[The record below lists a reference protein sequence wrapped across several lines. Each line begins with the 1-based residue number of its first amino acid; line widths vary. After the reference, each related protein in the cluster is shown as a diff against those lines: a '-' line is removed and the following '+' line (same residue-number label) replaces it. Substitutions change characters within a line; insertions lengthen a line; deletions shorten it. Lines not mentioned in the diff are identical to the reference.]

1 MKRTRVRAC
10 DGFTVVEVVVA
21 ITVLVVALAGA
32 AALFGNGIIVSGN
45 TRNRV
50 VAAQLATQALE
61 KVRGTASDPTKFTSI
76 VVGQTI
82 TTQTVNG
89 LKYVVTQDVQFV
101 GQRSTQSSCDSPG
114 SNNGQIMQV
123 TAAVTWVGMAG
134 TKPVQQTTALSPPVG
149 AYSASTG
156 SIAVKVY
163 DSTGAVAQNINVQV
177 QGPVTQT
184 QQTTAE
190 GCAFFPFLTTGTYA
204 VSVIEG
210 TGVGDQENV
219 TPTQSTSVSVGQ
231 TASLQFNYDEAA
243 TINVTGWSNSAATPA
258 TGIPISVA
266 NTGLQPYSQDSF
278 GAGLTSLA
286 PLYPYPNGY
295 TVFAGNC
302 TDNSP
307 VGKDT
312 NRNLFY
318 PTGAPAPLGVSAGG
332 TVSTTVPLYTLPVV
346 VKDTSNAV
354 QSGAAVAAAET
365 SGFAAPYT
373 AVCTSGTGSG
383 TAPTLG
389 LVATDAA
396 GNSVTGVPLGHWTIT
411 ARKGT
416 KAGSVNV
423 WVKPDAVYAVNS
435 SGASTTAYSA
445 PITVVVS

>member
-1 MKRTRVRAC
+1 MSKSRVLAC

-21 ITVLVVALAGA
+21 ITVLVIALVGA

-50 VAAQLATQALE
+50 VAAQLATEALE

-76 VVGQTI
+76 VVGQTVS
-82 TTQTVNG
+82 TRTVNG
-89 LKYVVTQDVQFV
+89 LKFVVTQDVQFV

-123 TAAVTWVGMAG
+123 TAAVSWVGMAG

-149 AYSASTG
+149 AYSSSTG

-163 DSTGAVAQNINVQV
+163 NSSGVVSQNINVQV
-177 QGPVTQT
+177 QGPLTQT

-190 GCAFFPFLTTGTYA
+190 GCAFFPFLNTGTYA

-210 TGVGDQENV
+210 TGVGDQENI
-219 TPTQSTSVSVGQ
+219 TPSQNTSVSIGQ
-231 TASLQFNYDEAA
+231 TASLLFNYDQAA
-243 TINVTGWSNSAATPA
+243 TINVTGWSNSTATPA
-258 TGIPISVA
+258 TGIPLSVA
-266 NTGLQPYSQDSF
+266 NTGLQPYSQYSF

-286 PLYPYPNGY
+286 PLYPYANGY
-295 TVFAGNC
+295 TAFVGNC

-312 NRNLFY
+312 NRNLLY

-332 TVSTTVPLYTLPVV
+332 TVTTTVPLYSLPVF
-346 VKDTSNAV
+346 VKNTSNVA
-354 QSGAAVAAAET
+354 QSSATVTAAEST
-365 SGFAAPYT
+365 GFAAPYS
-373 AVCTSGTGSG
+373 AVCTSGTGTGSG
-383 TAPTLG
+383 STLG
-389 LVATDAA
+389 LVTTDAA
-396 GNSVTGVPLGHWTIT
+396 GNSVTAVPLGHWTIT

-416 KAGSVNV
+416 KVGSVNV
-423 WVKPDAVYAVNS
+423 WVKPDAVYAVNA
-435 SGASTTAYSA
+435 SGASTTAFGA
-445 PITVVVS
+445 PITVVVN